1 MFIIDVSNPS
11 GKLHKE
17 VSVSNSKKTRIF
29 LLTLSLLLILST
41 ASSNSLA
48 ESGTSK
54 TTLKLGYRIDSP
66 PFSYVKNNSPVGY
79 SVNLCEKIG
88 LAAIKN
94 ELYTNY
100 KFIEVTVQDRFEKL
114 NTEEIDVLC
123 EATTVTL
130 ARIQK
135 FDSTFYTFLSGASFM
150 YPANLTVNSEQDFS
164 KKRIGVLKGTTTQN
178 AMYDI
183 IFKKTNVQEDGIK
196 AQDLLLKPVETH
208 HKSIELFKKNE
219 IDIYFADRDILLAL
233 RSLAANEGLRLQVSK
248 KYFTNEPYALF
259 MRKNTDDLLY
269 TANKTLVE
277 LFRSGDIRLIFAQHF
292 PGFIM
297 SRSLRDI
304 FFFQSILDGKD
315 PLEKNSTSK

>member
-1 MFIIDVSNPS
+1 M
-11 GKLHKE
+11 
-17 VSVSNSKKTRIF
+17 SNSKKILMF
-29 LLTLSLLLILST
+29 LWILLLLLILSAS
-41 ASSNSLA
+41 ASSSLA
-48 ESGTSK
+48 DNGTAR

-66 PFSYVKNNSPVGY
+66 PFSYAKNNSPEGY
-79 SVNLCEKIG
+79 SVSLCEKIG
-88 LAAIKN
+88 MAAIKS
-94 ELYTNY
+94 ELCTHFE
-100 KFIEVTVQDRFEKL
+100 FIEVTAQDRFEKL
-114 NTEEIDVLC
+114 NTGEIDILC

-130 ARIQK
+130 ARIQR

-150 YPANLTVNSEQDFS
+150 YPANLDVTNEQDFS

-178 AMYDI
+178 AMHDI
-183 IFKKTNVQEDGIK
+183 IFKNTKIQEEGIRP
-196 AQDLLLKPVETH
+196 QDLKLTEVETH
-208 HKSIELFKKNE
+208 RNCIELFKKNE

-233 RSLAANEGLRLQVSK
+233 RRSAANTGLRLQVSK

-277 LFRSGDIRLIFAQHF
+277 LYRSGEIRHIFAQHF

-315 PLEKNSTSK
+315 PLAKNPTSK